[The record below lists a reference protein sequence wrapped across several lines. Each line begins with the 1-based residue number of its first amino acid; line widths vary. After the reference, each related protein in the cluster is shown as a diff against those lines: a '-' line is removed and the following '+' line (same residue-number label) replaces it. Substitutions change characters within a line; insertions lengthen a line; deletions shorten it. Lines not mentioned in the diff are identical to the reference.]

1 MHRFYGL
8 LLATTEIMPL
18 WVKRYMLRTNPMAK
32 VIVEF
37 GYDKAYVMEADKALT
52 LLDLLKDA
60 EVYKE
65 TWRSS
70 DKGGNTFHIY
80 PQEKELCSMKVLSSN
95 MYSMARLAGKPETN

>member
-1 MHRFYGL
+1 
-8 LLATTEIMPL
+8 
-18 WVKRYMLRTNPMAK
+18 MAK

-37 GYDKAYVMEADKALT
+37 GYDKAFVMDADKALT

-65 TWRSS
+65 NWKS
-70 DKGGNTFHIY
+70 GGNTFHIY

-95 MYSMARLAGKPETN
+95 MYSMARLAGKPESN

>member
-1 MHRFYGL
+1 
-8 LLATTEIMPL
+8 
-18 WVKRYMLRTNPMAK
+18 MAK

-37 GYDKAYVMEADKALT
+37 GYDKAFVMEADKALT

-65 TWRSS
+65 NWRSS
-70 DKGGNTFHIY
+70 DKGGNTFLIY